1 MKRIVNQHGDCLF
14 EMTDNIPKDAK
25 LQKVT
30 DGFVVEKGEGIHT
43 HILRKKCPCSVQ
55 ESPLKLADIKDDVE
69 VWTLNDDMYIKV
81 KKGKEVVL
89 DHEEHGKQTL
99 KEGIYRKHIE
109 REYSYED
116 NEERRVID

>member
-1 MKRIVNQHGDCLF
+1 MKSIVNQHGDCLF
-14 EMTDNIPKDAK
+14 EKVDSIPSNAK
-25 LQKVT
+25 VAKVN

-43 HILRKKCPCSVQ
+43 HVLRKSFPCSAR
-55 ESPLKLADIKDDVE
+55 SPLQLADIQNDVE
-69 VWTLNDDMYIKV
+69 IWTINDDMYIKV
-81 KKGKEVVL
+81 KKGKQVVL